1 MDQNLKSN
9 KILFSIVI
17 PVYNVENYLIR
28 CLKSIFEQ
36 HCDFVFE
43 VIAVDDCSTDT
54 TVEKIKAYKA
64 FFYNRD
70 HLTNINN

>member
-43 VIAVDDCSTDT
+43 VIAVDDCSTDNSLAIL
-54 TVEKIKAYKA
+54 IK
-64 FFYNRD
+64 FS
-70 HLTNINN
+70 NIYSETLVY